1 MQKTNYKQTTNQAQ
15 VHFCSAKMDLCL
27 LVDKHVETSLAPLHV
42 DFVGHVVCNDEMQAL
57 DRNKVLPIHFQAK
70 LELLI

>member
-1 MQKTNYKQTTNQAQ
+1 MQKTNYKQQIKHKSIFALQKWT
-15 VHFCSAKMDLCL
+15 CL
-27 LVDKHVETSLAPLHV
+27 LVDKHVETSLAPFHV
-42 DFVGHVVCNDEMQAL
+42 DFLGHVVRNDEMQAL